1 MFTAVIIEFPVHLRN
16 ILWEDKMTGHTLAY
30 ERSLGIKEA
39 QVESATVCLKVVL
52 RLLRIL

>member
-1 MFTAVIIEFPVHLRN
+1 MFTAMIIDFPVYLRN

-39 QVESATVCLKVVL
+39 QAESATVTFKGCFKT
-52 RLLRIL
+52 LRIL